1 MPNTSLAMLLSS
13 EFSLTIALVVFV
25 MITLFLV
32 TIIVLLSISKSFRAF
47 FFREHKNSDAE
58 PRTPEPAQ
66 AEPELEAREPA
77 PEPKQQKRRKR
88 SDPFGVPTVP
98 LTFQAAEPEVKKGRG
113 KKTAANST
121 DYIQTIE
128 IDAIAPQSD
137 KTTFI
142 TRTAPKK
149 NDKRR

>member
-1 MPNTSLAMLLSS
+1 MNYRCYTPLLSS

-32 TIIVLLSISKSFRAF
+32 TIIVLLCISKSFRAF
-47 FFREHKNSDAE
+47 FFREHKDSNAE
-58 PRTPEPAQ
+58 PLPPKPAVQ
-66 AEPELEAREPA
+66 AEPEPEAA
-77 PEPKQQKRRKR
+77 KSEPKRPKRRKR

-98 LTFQAAEPEVKKGRG
+98 LTFQAAEPEVKKSRT
-113 KKTAANST
+113 KKSAASST
-121 DYIQTIE
+121 DNIQTVE

-149 NDKRR
+149 PDKRR